1 MSEASKIK
9 QEQFILN
16 KMESQKKIKEDM
28 LIKEGKLIV
37 KKDK

>member
-1 MSEASKIK
+1 
-9 QEQFILN
+9 
-16 KMESQKKIKEDM
+16 MESQKKIKEEM

>member
-1 MSEASKIK
+1 LNEASKIK

-16 KMESQKKIKEDM
+16 KMESQKKLKDKM
-28 LIKEGKLIV
+28 LIKEGKMII